1 MDDKHIQRMRDRI
14 RKKIEEGIT
23 KEEAL
28 LSLQRA
34 GIFDQNGNYTEYY
47 PYLRRYQENLRNSK

>member
-1 MDDKHIQRMRDRI
+1 MDEKDIQRLRDLIRI
-14 RKKIEEGIT
+14 KLERGIT

-34 GIFDQNGNYTEYY
+34 GIFDQNGNYTEHY